1 MIWLWV
7 LLGAAALLLL
17 LGCLTAAELCVRKV
31 TRATR
36 HDETFVRRQETEGGF
51 GAALDRYDREWNRR
65 PFTVESGGVTLSG
78 EYVRN
83 PADSGR
89 PRRVVIL
96 CHGHTVTRLCQVK
109 YADLFYRAGYS
120 LVLYDERYFG
130 QSGGTCCTLGQE
142 EAKDLSRVM
151 AYTRTVFGQDCRI
164 GLHGESMGAATV
176 LLCLERE
183 KPDFVIADCP
193 FASSTLLFRHVV
205 RDQFHLPAFPILPMA
220 AFLGRVQ
227 YGYDFPKVNPIRAV
241 EGAEV
246 PICFMHGEADSLIP
260 WEHSK
265 MMVAKCKDPRSVLHL
280 FPGAEHACSIA
291 SDPARYER
299 LVLEFL
305 SGCAAGDAK
314 AAAAEQDEHKEEI

>member
-1 MIWLWV
+1 MTWLWV

-17 LGCLTAAELCVRKV
+17 AGLVEGELCVRSV
-31 TRATR
+31 TKAVRR
-36 HDETFVRRQETEGGF
+36 DDEYVRRQETGGGF
-51 GAALDRYDREWNRR
+51 GEALGRYDREWDRR
-65 PFTVESGGVTLSG
+65 PFTLESNGVTLSG
-78 EYVRN
+78 EYVLN

-96 CHGHTVTRLCQVK
+96 CHGHTVNRLCAVK

-130 QSGGTCCTLGQE
+130 RSSGKCCTLGQE
-142 EAKDLSRVM
+142 EAKDLINVM
-151 AYTRTVFGQDCRI
+151 AYTRTVFGKDCLI

-205 RDQFHLPAFPILPMA
+205 RDQCHLPAFPILPLA

-227 YGYDFPKVNPIRAV
+227 FGYDFPAVNPIRAV
-241 EGAEV
+241 EGADV

-260 WEHSK
+260 CEHSR
-265 MMVAKCKDPRSVLHL
+265 MMYAKCRDPRSRLHL

-305 SGCAAGDAK
+305 NECVDAASDAK
-314 AAAAEQDEHKEEI
+314 AAAAEHKEEI